1 MDIYQG
7 ERDLQDKNQ
16 ALAIPGGFQ
25 VDKEIAMSSEQL
37 SQVRNSFNT
46 TLAYIIINLQFVVVH
61 VIRQIFSS
69 NLFWKL
75 NGLDLT

>member
-1 MDIYQG
+1 MHIYRG

-16 ALAIPGGFQ
+16 VLAIPGGFQ
-25 VDKEIAMSSEQL
+25 VDKEIAMPSEQP

-61 VIRQIFSS
+61 VISRLGKYSLQICFG
-69 NLFWKL
+69 KMV
-75 NGLDLT
+75 